1 MEEENEDSLIVE
13 EVDDFEV
20 EDAISS
26 LMSSLIPSTSP
37 STGLE
42 LAMVEENPGVASL
55 LEDAV
60 TDSSSMNSEIISAT
74 AEDFSE
80 IASDTSAGTA
90 CFSVEIVSEEDSDI
104 ADDFCSE
111 NDPETV
117 DELFVK
123 TSETAWD
130 CWLDAVSTVSITE
143 LFLVIVSLVDS
154 E

>member
-60 TDSSSMNSEIISAT
+60 TDSSSMTSEIISAT

-80 IASDTSAGTA
+80 IASDTGVGAA
-90 CFSVEIVSEEDSDI
+90 CFSVKIVSEKDSDI

-111 NDPETV
+111 NDPEIV

>member
-1 MEEENEDSLIVE
+1 MAAVI
-13 EVDDFEV
+13 
-20 EDAISS
+20 
-26 LMSSLIPSTSP
+26 P

-42 LAMVEENPGVASL
+42 LAKVEENPGVAPL
-55 LEDAV
+55 L
-60 TDSSSMNSEIISAT
+60 EIISAT

-90 CFSVEIVSEEDSDI
+90 CFSVKIVSEEDSDI